1 MNKYQKQ
8 ALQDFGK
15 VTLAVIAGSL
25 AVAAVT
31 YMGVSAGD
39 LVGALSL
46 IAICYCVYQLFLI
59 RVAQLESLDRLND
72 MERK

>member
-8 ALQDFGK
+8 ALLDFGK

-39 LVGALSL
+39 LVGTLSL
-46 IAICYCVYQLFLI
+46 IAMGY
-59 RVAQLESLDRLND
+59 
-72 MERK
+72 